1 MAYGSDFTTQKK
13 GVISVKPVLYFR
25 ATATGAI
32 TTLGIIGE
40 DGFPRPTE
48 KTTEAV
54 VSAYHGADFA
64 IAHIQ
69 KEGEK
74 LAEVTF
80 VNYNK
85 HGIATCFPHLVTVD
99 TNNPTSATEPL
110 QGNLKF
116 RSNAGVAPQG
126 ILIVKTAYI
135 DIQGNVISLTDK
147 DDANNV
153 DLMYP
158 VASAVNITG
167 MEYKGSEHVMPVVTF
182 AFYPD
187 EDDEYEYEGAGIDET
202 DMTYTPPTA
211 P

>member
-1 MAYGSDFTTQKK
+1 MSYGSNFTTQKK
-13 GVISVKPVLYFR
+13 GIVSPKPVLFFR
-25 ATATGAI
+25 ATATGDI

-54 VSAYHGADFA
+54 LSAYHGSDFA

-85 HGIATCFPHLVTVD
+85 HGLVTCFPHLITAEA
-99 TNNPTSATEPL
+99 NNLTSATDPL
-110 QGNLKF
+110 KGNLRY

-135 DIQGNVISLTDK
+135 DIQGNDIKLTDK
-147 DDANNV
+147 TDPNNL

-167 MEYKGSEHVMPVVTF
+167 MEYKGSEGVMPVVTF

-187 EDDEYEYEGAGIDET
+187 ENDEYEYEGSGIDET
-202 DMTYTPPTA
+202 DMTYTPPA
-211 P
+211 V